1 MINRND
7 KMRKLHGN
15 SARVNPNN
23 RINPLFE
30 NVTINKYETNRY
42 GRLNALF
49 DNDAE
54 QGKQEVDDN
63 EK

>member
-1 MINRND
+1 
-7 KMRKLHGN
+7 MRKLHGN